1 MLKIKLLKA
10 LNGDSIIISYGE
22 EKTYNILI
30 DGGCGKL
37 CYRQLC
43 RYMEDMKKEKNII
56 DLVVLTWSGAKYN
69 PAWLIAN
76 VQMGYEWDITHVI
89 KEFTE
94 ILEPANPHKHWVCK
108 NLLKILALTS

>member
-43 RYMEDMKKEKNII
+43 RYIEEVKKIPKLQRKKTN
-56 DLVVLTWSGAKYN
+56 
-69 PAWLIAN
+69 
-76 VQMGYEWDITHVI
+76 
-89 KEFTE
+89 
-94 ILEPANPHKHWVCK
+94 
-108 NLLKILALTS
+108 LKIN

>member
-43 RYMEDMKKEKNII
+43 RYMEDMKKEKI
-56 DLVVLTWSGAKYN
+56 
-69 PAWLIAN
+69 
-76 VQMGYEWDITHVI
+76 
-89 KEFTE
+89 
-94 ILEPANPHKHWVCK
+94 
-108 NLLKILALTS
+108 